1 MALDIFSK
9 YATDEGLENAGVWRQ
24 IAGGVELLVARSGN
38 PKYAKLLT
46 KEVDKVR
53 LVLDGED
60 ERADKV
66 SNEIMVSVIA
76 QTILLD
82 WRTRAEDGSTVPTI
96 FAGGKDLPYS
106 VENAKKLLALKDFR
120 RQVAAFADEM
130 DAYKAKEEAAQ
141 GEA

>member
-9 YATDEGLENAGVWRQ
+9 YATDEALENNGVWRQ
-24 IAGGVELLVARSGN
+24 IAGGVELLIARSGN

-46 KEVDKVR
+46 KEVDRAR

-60 ERADKV
+60 ARADKV
-66 SNEIMVSVIA
+66 SNEIMVDVIA
-76 QTILLD
+76 RTILLD
-82 WRTRAEDGSTVPTI
+82 WRTKGEDGSTVATI

-106 VENAKKLLALKDFR
+106 VENAKVMLALKDFR
-120 RQVAAFADEM
+120 RQVAVFSDEM
-130 DAYKAKEEAAQ
+130 DAYKVKEEAAQ